1 MLTKK
6 NKILTHKCKGTSVKD
21 GTMLY
26 KNATGKDAELQF
38 TTLAEEIVSNS
49 SSAQNV
55 VRFLSNL
62 FAPLL

>member
-21 GTMLY
+21 GTKLY
-26 KNATGKDAELQF
+26 KNATGKDAEQF
-38 TTLAEEIVSNS
+38 TTLAEEIVSDS